1 MIPGISISFQGVVA
15 LRLFNSLTKQRTLLP
30 FTTTYLNCIEPL
42 QRLSYP
48 YPISPSPPPFFF
60 STEHDAVSS
69 SVLRAYLTLLDYL
82 VGRVLMPTASA
93 GTVMRGHDNRVGSIP
108 GISMPPNHRFSTYRL
123 SPPPSAVY
131 SIRDL
136 LPVITTTFRRSSS
149 SYPRPDKERE
159 RVCTVTR
166 GRRTI
171 AGLSLHHRI
180 DTFDRVRI
188 GDRVSTRDGS
198 ANESQRGR
206 MTIADETTRFRIR
219 NGEKYSISL

>member
-1 MIPGISISFQGVVA
+1 M
-15 LRLFNSLTKQRTLLP
+15 
-30 FTTTYLNCIEPL
+30 
-42 QRLSYP
+42 
-48 YPISPSPPPFFF
+48 
-60 STEHDAVSS
+60 SS

-149 SYPRPDKERE
+149 SYPRQRERE
-159 RVCTVTR
+159 
-166 GRRTI
+166 
-171 AGLSLHHRI
+171 SLHGDERKK
-180 DTFDRVRI
+180 DDRWPHT
-188 GDRVSTRDGS
+188 VSILS
-198 ANESQRGR
+198 IVFASE
-206 MTIADETTRFRIR
+206 IACPRATVLRTSR
-219 NGEKYSISL
+219 NGGGWRSLMKRRDSGFVTVRNIRYPFNGQGKKVLKFSVYLKHYETWKLLFVWDV

>member
-1 MIPGISISFQGVVA
+1 
-15 LRLFNSLTKQRTLLP
+15 
-30 FTTTYLNCIEPL
+30 
-42 QRLSYP
+42 
-48 YPISPSPPPFFF
+48 
-60 STEHDAVSS
+60 
-69 SVLRAYLTLLDYL
+69 
-82 VGRVLMPTASA
+82 MPTASA

-206 MTIADETTRFRIR
+206 MTIADETMRFRIR

>member
-15 LRLFNSLTKQRTLLP
+15 LRLFNSLTKQRTLLS

-48 YPISPSPPPFFF
+48 YPISPPPFFF
-60 STEHDAVSS
+60 FLPNTTQCRQAFC
-69 SVLRAYLTLLDYL
+69 ALTLLDYL

-206 MTIADETTRFRIR
+206 MTIADETMRFRIR

>member
-1 MIPGISISFQGVVA
+1 
-15 LRLFNSLTKQRTLLP
+15 
-30 FTTTYLNCIEPL
+30 
-42 QRLSYP
+42 
-48 YPISPSPPPFFF
+48 
-60 STEHDAVSS
+60 
-69 SVLRAYLTLLDYL
+69 
-82 VGRVLMPTASA
+82 MPTASA

-149 SYPRPDKERE
+149 SYPRQRERE

-171 AGLSLHHRI
+171 AGLTPYRYFRSCSHRRS
-180 DTFDRVRI
+180 RVHAR
-188 GDRVSTRDGS
+188 
-198 ANESQRGR
+198 
-206 MTIADETTRFRIR
+206 RFRER
-219 NGEKYSISL
+219 VATGADDDR

>member
-1 MIPGISISFQGVVA
+1 M
-15 LRLFNSLTKQRTLLP
+15 
-30 FTTTYLNCIEPL
+30 
-42 QRLSYP
+42 
-48 YPISPSPPPFFF
+48 
-60 STEHDAVSS
+60 SS

-149 SYPRPDKERE
+149 SYPRQRERE

-206 MTIADETTRFRIR
+206 MTIADETMRFRIR

>member
-15 LRLFNSLTKQRTLLP
+15 LRLFNSLTKQRTLLS

-149 SYPRPDKERE
+149 SYPRQRERESLHGDERKKDDRWPLSPPPYRYFRSCSHRRSRVHARRFRE
-159 RVCTVTR
+159 RVAT
-166 GRRTI
+166 G
-171 AGLSLHHRI
+171 A
-180 DTFDRVRI
+180 DDDR
-188 GDRVSTRDGS
+188 
-198 ANESQRGR
+198 
-206 MTIADETTRFRIR
+206 
-219 NGEKYSISL
+219 

>member
-171 AGLSLHHRI
+171 AGLTPYRYFRSCSHRRS
-180 DTFDRVRI
+180 RVHAR
-188 GDRVSTRDGS
+188 
-198 ANESQRGR
+198 
-206 MTIADETTRFRIR
+206 RFRER
-219 NGEKYSISL
+219 VATGADDDR